1 MQQAI
6 NNSSIK
12 ENAPL
17 SGPNLFLR
25 LEGLTIFI
33 GAVLLFWQQGGSGL
47 IFAVLLFAPDLSM
60 LGYLINPR
68 VGAVTYNLVHTY
80 LPPAALLLIG
90 VALNTSTLIQLA
102 AIWFAH
108 IGMDRTV
115 GYGLKYA
122 TAFKATHMQKV

>member
-1 MQQAI
+1 MHQPAI
-6 NNSSIK
+6 NPSVQANT
-12 ENAPL
+12 PL

-33 GAVLLFWQQGGSGL
+33 GAILLFWQQGGSGL

-60 LGYLINPR
+60 LGYLVNLR
-68 VGAVTYNLVHTY
+68 VGALIYNGVHTY
-80 LPPAALLLIG
+80 LPPALLLLIG
-90 VALNTSTLIQLA
+90 VTAGHAVLMQLA

-108 IGMDRTV
+108 IGMDRTI

-122 TAFKATHMQKV
+122 TDFKATHLQRV